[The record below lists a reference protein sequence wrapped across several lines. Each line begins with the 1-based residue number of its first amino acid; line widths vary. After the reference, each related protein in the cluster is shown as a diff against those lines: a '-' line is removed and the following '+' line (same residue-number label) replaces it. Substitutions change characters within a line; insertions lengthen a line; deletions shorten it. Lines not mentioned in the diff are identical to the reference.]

1 MMKLL
6 RAGFR
11 RYFKNIFTWI
21 TFAIIFLIGCL
32 GAAEVGPHSSPDDI
46 YLLSLVIGI
55 PAMITLCIGM
65 EVGSGAVR
73 NKIVKGY
80 RKGQI
85 FLCELIM
92 ALTIVFV
99 MFVITGAS
107 FILPNLPILKTIPF
121 EVLCKIVIGMIMM
134 NLGVAVIAVAISCL
148 IHNRAISAVLSLVLI
163 LGILFMGYYL
173 NDQLNNPEFFVAY
186 NSEGTMIENS
196 LRNPNYV
203 DGAQRTIYEF
213 LYNANPMGQ
222 MIEYSEVLS
231 PYFTPHYVKLE
242 TPQEEMDFI
251 NSAPLYSLGIIL
263 IVSSAGYILF
273 RKKNVK

>member
-32 GAAEVGPHSSPDDI
+32 GATEVGPHSSPDDI

-92 ALTIVFV
+92 ALTIAFV

-163 LGILFMGYYL
+163 IGILFMGYYL
-173 NDQLNNPEFFVAY
+173 NDQLNNPEFFDAY
-186 NSEGTMIENS
+186 SSDGTWIQNAH
-196 LRNPNYV
+196 RNPNYV
-203 DGAQRTIYEF
+203 DGTQRVIYEI
-213 LYNANPMGQ
+213 LYDANPMGQ
-222 MIEYSEVLS
+222 MIEYSEILS

-242 TPQEEMDFI
+242 TPKEEMDFI

>member
-65 EVGSGAVR
+65 EIGSGAVR

-85 FLCELIM
+85 FFCELIM
-92 ALTIVFV
+92 ALTISLS
-99 MFVITGAS
+99 M
-107 FILPNLPILKTIPF
+107 FILTGVSFVLLNLPILKTIPF
-121 EVLCKIVIGMIMM
+121 EVLLKLVIGMITM
-134 NLGVAVIAVAISCL
+134 NFGVAVISTTVSCL
-148 IHNRAISAVLSLVLI
+148 IHNRAISAVVSIVLI
-163 LGILFMGYYL
+163 IGILFVGYYL
-173 NDQLNNPEFFVAY
+173 NDQLNNPEFFNAY
-186 NSEGTMIENS
+186 KSDGTLIENAQ
-196 LRNPNYV
+196 RNPNYV
-203 DGAQRTIYEF
+203 DGAQRVIYEH
-213 LYNANPMGQ
+213 LYVANPMGQ
-222 MIEYSEVLS
+222 MIKYSEILS

-242 TPQEEMDFI
+242 IPKEEMDFI
-251 NSAPLYSLGIIL
+251 NAAPLYSLGIIL
-263 IVSSAGYILF
+263 FVSSVGYLLF
-273 RKKNVK
+273 RKKNIK